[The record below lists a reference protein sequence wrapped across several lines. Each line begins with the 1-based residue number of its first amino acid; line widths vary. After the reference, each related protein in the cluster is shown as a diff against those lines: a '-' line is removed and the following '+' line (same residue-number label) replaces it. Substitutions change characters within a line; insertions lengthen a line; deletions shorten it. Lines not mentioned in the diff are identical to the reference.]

1 MVLSLRITAP
11 SLAHKY
17 MDIYIYTFIC
27 ISMYAFVCVCVCV
40 CVSICIYKFGPGVD
54 SGNQPLSANK
64 RKDMSAAH
72 LLITK
77 PHA

>member
-54 SGNQPLSANK
+54 SGYQPLSENK
-64 RKDMSAAH
+64 IK
-72 LLITK
+72 
-77 PHA
+77 

>member
-17 MDIYIYTFIC
+17 IDIYIYTFIC
-27 ISMYAFVCVCVCV
+27 ISMYAFVCVCV